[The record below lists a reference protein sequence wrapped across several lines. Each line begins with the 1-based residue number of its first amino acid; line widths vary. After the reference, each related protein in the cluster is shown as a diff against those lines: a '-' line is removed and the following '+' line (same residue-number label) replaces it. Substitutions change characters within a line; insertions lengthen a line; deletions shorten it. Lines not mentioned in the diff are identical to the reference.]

1 MAHKTLAIVAVLSLI
16 GLVFLAYLAMTFEP
30 PQGTRTVPVEQPVPR
45 PAGPVRELPDNDR
58 SDPQARGQ
66 EDSAEREPPGPL
78 PLPDELIAAGQEPEE
93 PRAPQE
99 PLPELGQSDEHVL
112 ERLAGME
119 MGARLLRMIAPEE
132 VIRRFVVFTDNV
144 ARDTLPQLDYPVR
157 PLEQDLI
164 VSEVDDNLY
173 VMDEAS
179 HERYDALVDTL
190 VNLDVDQAMALYDSL
205 RPLFVEAYAELGYGE
220 TDFDA
225 VLVDAIDQV
234 LATEVPDGPYQLI
247 QPSVMYEFADAG
259 LESLSPVTKQLIRL
273 GPENTARLKDRLR
286 DYRAELVD

>member
-1 MAHKTLAIVAVLSLI
+1 MAHKTLAIVAVLSLV

-30 PQGTRTVPVEQPVPR
+30 PQETRTVQVEQPVPR
-45 PAGPVRELPDNDR
+45 PAEPVRQVSETDETETETR
-58 SDPQARGQ
+58 ER
-66 EDSAEREPPGPL
+66 EDSVEREPPGPL

-93 PRAPQE
+93 P
-99 PLPELGQSDEHVL
+99 LPELNQSDEHVL
-112 ERLAGME
+112 ERLASME

-144 ARDTLPQLDYPVR
+144 ARDSLPQLDYPVR

-164 VSEVDDNLY
+164 VSEIDDNLY

-179 HERYDALVDTL
+179 HERYDSLIDTL
-190 VNLDVDQAMALYDSL
+190 VNLDVDQAMALYASL

-220 TDFDA
+220 ADFDA

-234 LATEVPDGPYQLI
+234 LATEVPEGPYQLI
-247 QPSVMYEFADAG
+247 QPSVNYEFADSR
-259 LESLSPVTKQLIRL
+259 LENLSPVAKQLIRL